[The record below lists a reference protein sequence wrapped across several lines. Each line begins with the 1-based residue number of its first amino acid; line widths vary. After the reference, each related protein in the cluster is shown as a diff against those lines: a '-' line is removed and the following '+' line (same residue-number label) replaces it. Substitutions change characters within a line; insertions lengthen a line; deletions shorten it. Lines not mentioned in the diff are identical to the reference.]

1 MFRFLPTILLRR
13 RLIIVRLTMSNLRAF
28 LERLVRKPRFL
39 HDIIHRPKSAVSK
52 APNTI
57 ITLINGGVDIAA
69 TTSSIGLGNTLND
82 FADRLLPA
90 QREIWVGKYY
100 LQSPTRTIW
109 EGHNGSSARQ
119 TGGCDKMPPGKT
131 LVHIEGISSLPARRQ

>member
-13 RLIIVRLTMSNLRAF
+13 RLTIGRLTMNNLRAL

-39 HDIIHRPKSAVSK
+39 HGLIRRPKSAMSK

-57 ITLINGGVDIAA
+57 ITLINGGSDIAA

-90 QREIWVGKYY
+90 QREIWVGK
-100 LQSPTRTIW
+100 
-109 EGHNGSSARQ
+109 
-119 TGGCDKMPPGKT
+119 
-131 LVHIEGISSLPARRQ
+131 